1 MSVWRHHI
9 ETGKQLAAVHKTKMH
24 FILVGALNTAFGL
37 AAYPILYML
46 LTPLRFHYLQVL
58 AVSQVIC
65 ITFAFVSNK
74 YMVFRTVGNHVQE
87 YLRFLTFH
95 MIYFLINLAVL
106 PLMVEVLSM
115 SPIWAQSFF
124 AVAVIVSSYFWHSRI
139 TFTAHKKQSEIS

>member
-1 MSVWRHHI
+1 MSVLRRHM
-9 ETGKQLAAVHKTKMH
+9 ETGKKLAVQHKTKVH
-24 FILVGALNTAFGL
+24 FVLVGAVNTIFGL
-37 AAYPILYML
+37 AAYPILYFL
-46 LTPLRFHYLQVL
+46 LTPLHFHYLQVL

-87 YLRFLTFH
+87 YIKFLTFH

-106 PLMVEVLSM
+106 PLMVEFLSM
-115 SPIWAQSFF
+115 NPIWAQSFF

-139 TFTAHKKQSEIS
+139 TFTAPKNTSKVK